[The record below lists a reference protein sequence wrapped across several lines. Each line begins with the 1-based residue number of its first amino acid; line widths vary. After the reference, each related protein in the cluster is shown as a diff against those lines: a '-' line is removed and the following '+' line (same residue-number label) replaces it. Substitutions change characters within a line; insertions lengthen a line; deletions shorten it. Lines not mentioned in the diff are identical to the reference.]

1 MLELTAET
9 FQNEHLPVGGTDVN
23 AVISLTARGEPPT
36 AADEPV
42 GAAEIVI
49 VDVSGSML
57 HPRSKL
63 VAAKAAAEAAIDQV
77 REGVWFGLV
86 AGTGHA
92 HRLYPT
98 GARLVRA
105 SEETRAEAR
114 AAVQTL
120 DAMGGTS
127 IGRWLIEAYNWFAA
141 YEGMI
146 RHAILLTDG
155 RNESETDD
163 YFSAV
168 LDRCVGA
175 FQCDCRG
182 IGVDWSVAELRRIAS
197 ALLGTVDIVAE
208 PHDLPAD
215 FAAMMRHSMARREAD
230 VRVRLRLPRGAVLG
244 FFKQVSP
251 TIEDLSTRGSVC
263 PDGTIEFTTGA
274 WGQETRDYHLC
285 IAVPPHASG
294 EEMLAGRV
302 SVVVGDEVVATSLVR
317 AVWTDDVG
325 MSTRI
330 HPQVAHYSRHEEL
343 ANVIAAGLA
352 AREAGDEHEATLQ
365 LSRAAQLAAGLGHD
379 DTLRLLEGVVDV
391 DDAATGTVRLK
402 LAVDPADEMAL
413 DTRSTKTVRLRSEG

>member
-23 AVISLTARGEPPT
+23 AVISLTARGGAPT
-36 AADEPV
+36 DGGESV

-63 VAAKAAAEAAIDQV
+63 AAAKAAADAAVDQL
-77 REGVWFGLV
+77 RDGVWFGLV

-92 HRLYPT
+92 RRLYPT
-98 GARLVRA
+98 GDHLMQA
-105 SEETRAEAR
+105 SAETRADAK

-120 DAMGGTS
+120 DAMGGTA
-127 IGRWLIEAYNWFAA
+127 IGRWLMEAYNWFAPC
-141 YEGMI
+141 EGMI
-146 RHAILLTDG
+146 RHAILVTDG

-168 LDRCVGA
+168 LDRCVGV

-182 IGVDWSVAELRRIAS
+182 VGADWSVAELRRIAS
-197 ALLGTVDIVAE
+197 ALLGTVDIVAR
-208 PHDLPAD
+208 PSDLPAD
-215 FAAMMRHSMARREAD
+215 FQAMMQHSMARREAD
-230 VRVRLRLPRGAVLG
+230 VRVRLRLPPGAVLA
-244 FFKQVSP
+244 FFRQVSP
-251 TIEDLSTRGSVC
+251 TIEDLSTRGSAC

-285 IAVPPHASG
+285 IAVPAQASG

-302 SVVVGDEVVATSLVR
+302 SVVVGDGIVATSLVR

-330 HPQVAHYSRHEEL
+330 HPQVAHYSGQEEL
-343 ANVIAAGLA
+343 ANVIAAGLE
-352 AREAGDEHEATLQ
+352 AREAGDLHEATLQ
-365 LSRAAQLAAGLGHD
+365 LGRAARLAAELGHD
-379 DTLRLLEGVVDV
+379 GTLQLLAGVVDV
-391 DDAATGTVRLK
+391 EDAATGTVRLK
-402 LAVDPADEMAL
+402 GSVNPADEMAL
-413 DTRSTKTVRLRSEG
+413 DTRSTKTVRLRPDA

>member
-1 MLELTAET
+1 MLELTAAT

-23 AVISLTARGEPPT
+23 AVISVTARGEPS
-36 AADEPV
+36 ADVE
-42 GAAEIVI
+42 AAEIII

-63 VAAKAAAEAAIDQV
+63 AAAKAAAEAAVDQI
-77 REGVWFGLV
+77 RDGVWFGLV

-98 GARLVRA
+98 GALLVRA
-105 SEETRAEAR
+105 SAETRAEAR
-114 AAVQTL
+114 AAIETL

-155 RNESETDD
+155 RNESETAD

-168 LDRCVGA
+168 LDRCLGA

-197 ALLGTVDIVAE
+197 ALLGTVDIVAQ
-208 PHDLPAD
+208 PNDLPAD
-215 FAAMMRHSMARREAD
+215 FEAMMRHSMARREAD
-230 VRVRLRLPRGAVLG
+230 VRVRVRLPRGATLG
-244 FFKQVSP
+244 FFRQVSP
-251 TIEDLSTRGSVC
+251 TIEDLSARGSVC
-263 PDGTIEFTTGA
+263 PDGAIEFTTGA
-274 WGQETRDYHLC
+274 WGQETREYHLC

-302 SVVVGDEVVATSLVR
+302 SVVVGDDVVATSLVR

-330 HPQVAHYSRHEEL
+330 HPRVAHYSAQEEL
-343 ANVIAAGLA
+343 ANVIAAGLEA
-352 AREAGDEHEATLQ
+352 GEAGDEREATFRLG
-365 LSRAAQLAAGLGHD
+365 RAAQLAADLDHGD
-379 DTLRLLEGVVDV
+379 ILRLLENVVDV

-402 LAVDPADEMAL
+402 RAVDPADEMAL
-413 DTRSTKTVRLRSEG
+413 DTRSTKTVRLPPEE